1 VDESGRLLS
10 GYRSKNSYPGFES
23 RSLRLLPT
31 VAAVALFCCMAA
43 GSRAF
48 SQNPTEQYLV
58 QRRAAGWLRGASIE
72 AVARDPAAFKD
83 RVFEIEGRLTGL
95 ARGDDGD
102 ALLILSETPLGS
114 LPLSMTLTPSWL
126 QPGARVRVLCS
137 LVPPEDGEVVV
148 GMPGLAVVAVASAS
162 DIASA
167 EARLAPRP
175 VGRVTPSATPVR
187 PKTANRGTGGSVSR
201 AAATRT
207 TAMKGALV
215 GPKARAYPDL
225 SPSAL
230 SVFPHY
236 RAYIQKHN
244 RKLSLAQADAI
255 TYAILRF
262 SEEYDLDPRLMVATI
277 IAESDFRIATTSH
290 KGAMGLIQLM
300 PDEVRRLR
308 LTNPYD
314 PVQNIA
320 GGVFLIKERLNR
332 YSRSPQFKDAT
343 AEHIVLALASYN
355 AGMGAV
361 RRYGGVPPYR
371 ETQGYVRRI
380 MRIYRELCAGDSG

>member
-1 VDESGRLLS
+1 V
-10 GYRSKNSYPGFES
+10 
-23 RSLRLLPT
+23 
-31 VAAVALFCCMAA
+31 AVAFCCYLLCGARAA
-43 GSRAF
+43 A
-48 SQNPTEQYLV
+48 QNPTEQYLV
-58 QRRAAGWLRGASIE
+58 QRRAAGWLPGASIE
-72 AVARDPAAFKD
+72 AVARNPSAFKD
-83 RVFEIEGRLTGL
+83 RVFELEGRLTGL

-102 ALLILSETPLGS
+102 ALLILSETPVGS

-137 LVPPEDGEVVV
+137 LVPPEEGEVVV
-148 GMPGLAVVAVASAS
+148 EMPGLAVVAVASAS

-167 EARLAPRP
+167 EARMAPRP
-175 VGRVTPSATPVR
+175 TPKSSTSKAGNSLKTSPRVGNNPASRVASARSAPL
-187 PKTANRGTGGSVSR
+187 
-201 AAATRT
+201 
-207 TAMKGALV
+207 KGAAV
-215 GPKARAYPDL
+215 GAKARTYPDL

-236 RAYIQKHN
+236 RNYIQKHN
-244 RKLSLAQADAI
+244 RKLNVAQADAI

-277 IAESDFRIATTSH
+277 IAESDFRIGTTSH
-290 KGAMGLIQLM
+290 KGAMGLTQLM

-308 LTNPYD
+308 LSNPYD

-380 MRIYRELCAGDSG
+380 MRIYRELCTGDSG

>member
-1 VDESGRLLS
+1 MDESGRLLS
-10 GYRSKNSYPGFES
+10 GYRSINSYPGFES
-23 RSLRLLPT
+23 RSLRLLPA
-31 VAAVALFCCMAA
+31 VVAVACFFMGNAA
-43 GSRAF
+43 ASSGPGF
-48 SQNPTEQYLV
+48 QNPTEQYLV
-58 QRRAAGWLRGASIE
+58 QRKAAGWRPDATVE
-72 AVARDPAAFKD
+72 AVSRNPAAFRD
-83 RVFEIEGRLTGL
+83 RVFEMEGRLTGL
-95 ARGDDGD
+95 ARGEDGD
-102 ALLILSETPLGS
+102 SLLILSETPLGS

-137 LVPPEDGEVVV
+137 LVPPEEGEVVV
-148 GMPGLAVVAVASAS
+148 GMPGLAVIAVASAS
-162 DIASA
+162 DIAAA
-167 EARLAPRP
+167 EALRPRSFAPRP
-175 VGRVTPSATPVR
+175 ASASKPAGRAATPVASR
-187 PKTANRGTGGSVSR
+187 SATTRAVPTLKGSQ
-201 AAATRT
+201 
-207 TAMKGALV
+207 V
-215 GPKARAYPDL
+215 GDKARTYPDL
-225 SPSAL
+225 SPSARG
-230 SVFPHY
+230 VFPQY
-236 RAYIQKHN
+236 RAYILKHN
-244 RKLSLAQADAI
+244 RKLNVAQADAI
-255 TYAILRF
+255 TYALLRF

-277 IAESDFRIATTSH
+277 IAESDFRIGTTSH
-290 KGAMGLIQLM
+290 KGAMGLTQLM

-308 LTNPYD
+308 LSNPYD

>member
-1 VDESGRLLS
+1 
-10 GYRSKNSYPGFES
+10 
-23 RSLRLLPT
+23 
-31 VAAVALFCCMAA
+31 VAVFLATGGDAMGTMKPAT
-43 GSRAF
+43 
-48 SQNPTEQYLV
+48 QNPTEQYLV
-58 QRRAAGWLRGASIE
+58 QRRAAGWRPGTDIQVVLRDTSSF
-72 AVARDPAAFKD
+72 RNK
-83 RVFEIEGRLTGL
+83 VFELEGRLTGV

-114 LPLSMTLTPSWL
+114 LPLGMSLTPSWL

-137 LVPPEDGEVVV
+137 LVPPEEGEIVV
-148 GMPGLAVVAVASAS
+148 GMPSIAVVAVASAT
-162 DIASA
+162 DLAAAEQRFTNRSA
-167 EARLAPRP
+167 PVARQQ
-175 VGRVTPSATPVR
+175 PSRSSAAAVP
-187 PKTANRGTGGSVSR
+187 ASR
-201 AAATRT
+201 AASRPRT
-207 TAMKGALV
+207 PSMRGAAV
-215 GPKARAYPDL
+215 GAKAQTYPDL
-225 SPSAL
+225 SPAAI
-230 SVFPHY
+230 SVFPQY
-236 RAYIQKHN
+236 RAYIQRHN
-244 RKLSLAQADAI
+244 RKLSKAQADAI

-277 IAESDFRIATTSH
+277 IAESDFRISTTSH
-290 KGAMGLIQLM
+290 KGAMGLTQLM
-300 PDEVRRLR
+300 PDEVRRLK
-308 LTNPYD
+308 LSNPYD

-380 MRIYRELCAGDSG
+380 MRVYQQLCAGDSG